1 MRSWFDDGAP
11 RALVIAEVAQ
21 AHDGSLGTAHAYI
34 DAIADAGA
42 DAVKFQT
49 HIAAAE
55 STAREPWR
63 VRFSP
68 QDDTRF
74 EYWRRME
81 FTEAQWVGLREHTE
95 QRDLLFLSSP
105 FSPEAVDLLE
115 RVDVPAWKVASG
127 EISNHPLLDRMAET
141 GKPLLFSS
149 GMSAWEELDAA
160 IEIAR
165 HHGVPFAVFQCTSAY
180 PCPPEKVGLNVL
192 AELRERYG
200 CPVGISDHSGTP
212 FPALGAA
219 ALGADL
225 IEIHVTFSRDCF
237 GPDVPASVTTKELAD
252 LVRGVR
258 FLDRARRAPVLKDA
272 IAEDYAGMRRTFGKS
287 VVAAREL
294 RAGRVLEEDDLALK
308 KPGTG
313 LPPSALRKLLGGTLR
328 RDVVADE
335 ELREEDVELG

>member
-1 MRSWFDDGAP
+1 
-11 RALVIAEVAQ
+11 VHQ
-21 AHDGSLGTAHAYI
+21 
-34 DAIADAGA
+34 
-42 DAVKFQT
+42 
-49 HIAAAE
+49 
-55 STAREPWR
+55 R
-63 VRFSP
+63 VS
-68 QDDTRF
+68 
-74 EYWRRME
+74 
-81 FTEAQWVGLREHTE
+81 
-95 QRDLLFLSSP
+95 
-105 FSPEAVDLLE
+105 
-115 RVDVPAWKVASG
+115 VPAG
-127 EISNHPLLDRMAET
+127 E
-141 GKPLLFSS
+141 
-149 GMSAWEELDAA
+149 
-160 IEIAR
+160 
-165 HHGVPFAVFQCTSAY
+165 
-180 PCPPEKVGLNVL
+180 VGLNVL